1 MVVIWGR
8 QPELGVTSLGEPR
21 RILNASAASAVA
33 ARRRRLGRPEA
44 WRVTINQSGTGA
56 RYGESETRVG
66 PLDARAPNVLARA
79 MSESSRLVVHHLEH
93 SRSLRVLW
101 LLEELGLPY
110 DIRRYA
116 RDANFRAPPELAA
129 VHPLGRSPVVEVDG
143 HVLAESG
150 AIIEYLVEREDGKLR
165 PRELEDRLRYR
176 FFLHYAEGSA
186 MPPLLVQLLVE
197 KIRTQKVPFFVKPIT
212 HKIADGI
219 EQGFSGPAIAT
230 HFGFVESELSARPY
244 FAGQD
249 FTAAD
254 IQMIYPVE
262 AALQRGKRDWPSL
275 RAWRDRVKAR
285 PAYQRAE
292 AKGGPSMP
300 SRK

>member
-1 MVVIWGR
+1 
-8 QPELGVTSLGEPR
+8 
-21 RILNASAASAVA
+21 
-33 ARRRRLGRPEA
+33 
-44 WRVTINQSGTGA
+44 
-56 RYGESETRVG
+56 
-66 PLDARAPNVLARA
+66 

-116 RDANFRAPPELAA
+116 RDGNFRAPPELKV

-150 AIIEYLVEREDGKLR
+150 AIIEYMVEREGGQLG
-165 PRELEDRLRYR
+165 PRELEARLRYR

-186 MPPLLVQLLVE
+186 MPPLLVQLIVE
-197 KIRTQKVPFFVKPIT
+197 KIRAQQVPFFVKPIT
-212 HKIADGI
+212 RKIAAGL

-230 HFGFVESELSARPY
+230 HFGFVESELATRPY
-244 FAGQD
+244 FAGPE

-262 AALQRGKRDWPSL
+262 AALLRGEGNWPHL
-275 RAWRDRVKAR
+275 RAWRERVTAR
-285 PAYQRAE
+285 AAYQRAE

-300 SRK
+300 SRM